1 MFSLQRLLG
10 RPKEFFGLLDQSAA
24 LGSEA
29 VTALAEMVA
38 PPVREPDLS
47 LIASARRRDKEVIN
61 RFEERLSRVFIT
73 PIEREDL
80 EQIAQGLYRIP
91 KAAERFAERYQFVW
105 EQVADVDF
113 TLCVRMLVR
122 ASGLVREMV
131 QCLGTSGALVQ
142 IRSYEARLSQLEANA
157 SHVVLAS
164 TRALFLPGNPPL
176 KIVIAKDLFDIL
188 AEGMEDCRAIG
199 RTLALVVLKNS

>member
-10 RPKEFFGLLDQSAA
+10 RPKEFFGLLDQSAG
-24 LGSEA
+24 LGCEA
-29 VTALAEMVA
+29 TAALAEMVA
-38 PPVREPDLS
+38 PPVGEPDLS
-47 LIASARRRDKEVIN
+47 LIASARRRDKEVIV

-91 KAAERFAERYQFVW
+91 KAAERFAERYEFVW

-113 TLCVRMLVR
+113 SLCARMLVR
-122 ASGLVREMV
+122 GSELVREMV
-131 QCLGTSGALVQ
+131 RCLGTNGALGQ
-142 IRSYEARLSQLEANA
+142 IRSHEARLSQLEANA
-157 SHVVLAS
+157 SHLVLAS

-188 AEGMEDCRAIG
+188 AEGMDECRAVG